1 MKIHVFQH
9 IAIEGPAYIQTW
21 AQELGHELS
30 TTHWYRGDTPPP
42 LAEIDWL
49 VIMGGPMSVHDEG
62 EIPWLREEKR
72 YIKAALD
79 DNKTVLGICLGA
91 QLIADV
97 LGAPV
102 TMNSQREIGWF
113 PVETADASPLWRD
126 MPPRFAAFHW
136 HGETFALPAG
146 AVHLA
151 RSEACENQAFA
162 VGQKVLGLQFHLEV
176 TPDTV
181 QQFVEHGRDE
191 LKPAP
196 FVQSGSTLLK
206 QDEHFPGSNRAMRQL
221 LNNLASVE

>member
-1 MKIHVFQH
+1 MRIHVLQH
-9 IAIEGPAYIQTW
+9 VAIEGPAFIQTW
-21 AQELGHELS
+21 AQEHGHELS
-30 TTHWYRGDTPPP
+30 ITHLYRGETPPP
-42 LAEIDWL
+42 LSEIDWL

-62 EIPWLREEKR
+62 EIAWLRDEKR
-72 YIKAALD
+72 TIRAALD
-79 DNKTVLGICLGA
+79 ANKTVLGICLGA

-102 TMNSQREIGWF
+102 TLNSQREIGWF
-113 PVETADASPLWRD
+113 PVEKVEESPLWRD
-126 MPPRFAAFHW
+126 MPPHFTAFHW

-162 VGQKVLGLQFHLEV
+162 MGHKVLGLQFHLEV

-191 LKPAP
+191 LQPTP
-196 FVQSGSTLLK
+196 FVQSESTMYG
-206 QDEHFPGSNRAMRQL
+206 QDEHFSGSNQAMRQL
-221 LNNLASVE
+221 LDNLAAAE